1 MARRKGR
8 SGGPKEGIRRSG
20 LGPPAAFERRQLQ
33 GSRRRGTFSPAACS
47 ITTTLEPLM
56 FDTWASYESTRA
68 FVTSSFLLVALRQ
81 SGPFACH
88 PRLPYQQVRLLAG
101 LRSAI
106 RVCQLSPRRPLRRH
120 RFPRLRKCLDQD
132 CFRQRDYLR
141 PGVFPPSL
149 GIVRS
154 MLGSLSFVR
163 PAFRHRRSHRRPH
176 VLPRRAC
183 LPRFLQDSPERGE
196 SGLAANTRDPAQTP
210 QGDRARREQQRVRT
224 PRDASTNKPA
234 PHPPESVCVPDP
246 RLPESA

>member
-1 MARRKGR
+1 M
-8 SGGPKEGIRRSG
+8 E
-20 LGPPAAFERRQLQ
+20 
-33 GSRRRGTFSPAACS
+33 
-47 ITTTLEPLM
+47 
-56 FDTWASYESTRA
+56 
-68 FVTSSFLLVALRQ
+68 Q

-120 RFPRLRKCLDQD
+120 RFPRLRKCLDQG

-163 PAFRHRRSHRRPH
+163 PAFRHRRPHRRPH
-176 VLPRRAC
+176 VLSRRAC
-183 LPRFLQDSPERGE
+183 LSRFLQDSPKGGE
-196 SGLAANTRDPAQTP
+196 GGLAASASEPMPCPWQRMPLFEGVLPEAAFREGSCQKSGGFHQREALGRRFPAPCDERTKATRRVKPV
-210 QGDRARREQQRVRT
+210 QRVLLRGRLSP
-224 PRDASTNKPA
+224 PRSNSSRDDENRPISGRSP
-234 PHPPESVCVPDP
+234 
-246 RLPESA
+246 L

>member
-1 MARRKGR
+1 
-8 SGGPKEGIRRSG
+8 
-20 LGPPAAFERRQLQ
+20 
-33 GSRRRGTFSPAACS
+33 
-47 ITTTLEPLM
+47 M

-68 FVTSSFLLVALRQ
+68 FVTSSFLLAAPRQ
-81 SGPFACH
+81 SAPFACH
-88 PRLPYQQVRLLAG
+88 PRLPYQQVRVLAR

-154 MLGSLSFVR
+154 MLGSLSFMR

-183 LPRFLQDSPERGE
+183 LPRFLQDSPERGK
-196 SGLAANTRDPAQTP
+196 SGLAARLGSLRDTTATILPIP
-210 QGDRARREQQRVRT
+210 SGNPRATLFERV
-224 PRDASTNKPA
+224 
-234 PHPPESVCVPDP
+234 
-246 RLPESA
+246 LPEIGWFSSTGSPRRAFPRPLRQVGVSGAKNKARSADFALRAAFPSSLEFFPR

>member
-1 MARRKGR
+1 
-8 SGGPKEGIRRSG
+8 
-20 LGPPAAFERRQLQ
+20 
-33 GSRRRGTFSPAACS
+33 
-47 ITTTLEPLM
+47 M

-68 FVTSSFLLVALRQ
+68 FVTSSFLLAAPRQ
-81 SGPFACH
+81 SAPSACH

-176 VLPRRAC
+176 VLPRRAY
-183 LPRFLQDSPERGE
+183 LSRFLQDSPERGK
-196 SGLAANTRDPAQTP
+196 SGLAARLGSLRDFPMRGIRVLVAKSYLQVPGESPGYFFQSCRRPSGQGAQHLC
-210 QGDRARREQQRVRT
+210 RRER
-224 PRDASTNKPA
+224 
-234 PHPPESVCVPDP
+234 
-246 RLPESA
+246 